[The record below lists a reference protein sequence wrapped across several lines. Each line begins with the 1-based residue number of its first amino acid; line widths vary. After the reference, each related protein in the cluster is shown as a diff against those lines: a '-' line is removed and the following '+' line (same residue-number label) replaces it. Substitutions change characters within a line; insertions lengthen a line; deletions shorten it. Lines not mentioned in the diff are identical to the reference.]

1 METTVKNEALRVIAE
16 LPDSVTMNEIMYR
29 LYVID
34 STFHGK
40 SAAESGAVVSSEQL
54 LREIEQW

>member
-1 METTVKNEALRVIAE
+1 METTVKDEALRVIGE

-34 STFHGK
+34 STLHGK
-40 SAAESGAVVSSEQL
+40 SAAGDGAVVSSEQL